1 MFLGHSFVIVC
12 FIIFPSPTAFS
23 GAIVWRKSSS
33 WEVDTLGHGREGK
46 MDLDTD
52 HCVYSC
58 PLSYKYVSHALPDG
72 LVYRNPFFTPRLL
85 FLNLWLY
92 TKNVTAVYL
101 VRSWLGAQ
109 STRRHVT
116 QSDVYAVW
124 LMRQVMS
131 TVL

>member
-1 MFLGHSFVIVC
+1 
-12 FIIFPSPTAFS
+12 
-23 GAIVWRKSSS
+23 
-33 WEVDTLGHGREGK
+33 